1 MMGSG
6 RVSRAEFDALARRL
20 DFLDEHGTRGVGV
33 VSSQVTA
40 VSQQLTQLG
49 QAQVDHER
57 QHVKEREDGIRSRRW
72 RVGMIIAGIAAVD
85 TPALLSF
92 IWIAVFHH

>member
-1 MMGSG
+1 MMGG
-6 RVSRAEFDALARRL
+6 GKVSRAEFDALARRL

-49 QAQVDHER
+49 QAQVDHDR
-57 QHVKEREDGIRSRRW
+57 QHVKEREDAIKSRRW
-72 RVGMIIAGIAAVD
+72 RIAMIVAAVAAVD